1 MRREIVGMRRT
12 LVLLV
17 SLGLAMALAI
27 ATPALAASIY
37 ESYNTGDDAQGSIY
51 GNRWRVQTFTPSV
64 AHTISSVRLMLFR
77 ENSPGTITV
86 GIRATSGGQ
95 PTGPD
100 LCSGTTDGD
109 TLPTGSP
116 YEWREIT
123 FTSGYG
129 LSASTQYAIVVRAP
143 TGDVNNCAWW
153 RVDASSPTYGGGNS
167 LYSDDGGT
175 NWIVLTSDSMFEEW
189 GNPAG
194 AGGAVGWETY
204 PVNKVRVLLP
214 WILLGISIIV
224 GASLLMLR
232 RRRAQT

>member
-17 SLGLAMALAI
+17 SLGLVIALTI
-27 ATPALAASIY
+27 GIPVLAASIY
-37 ESYNTGDDAQGSIY
+37 ESYITGDDAQGSIY
-51 GNRWRVQTFTPSV
+51 GNRWRVQTFTPSA
-64 AHTISSVRLMLFR
+64 AHTVTSVKLMLFR
-77 ENSPGTITV
+77 ENSPGTVTV
-86 GIRATSGGQ
+86 GIRDTSGGQ

-123 FTSGYG
+123 FTSSYA
-129 LSASTQYAIVVRAP
+129 LSAGIQYAIVVRAP
-143 TGDVNNCAWW
+143 GGDVSNRAWW

-167 LYSDDGGT
+167 LYSNDGGT

-189 GNPAG
+189 GDPL
-194 AGGAVGWETY
+194 GAVGWETY
-204 PVNKVRVLLP
+204 SINKVHILLP
-214 WILLGISIIV
+214 WIALVAAVAAGITIL
-224 GASLLMLR
+224 AR
-232 RRRAQT
+232 RRRAQS